1 MQHSTLLAVFAV
13 LHRSAATKSN
23 PVAKTL
29 ELFTNLQQTIT
40 RDGED
45 EQKAYEEFFAW
56 CDDSTHQKE
65 YEIKTATKQ
74 KDKLEAAIAEANSD
88 IEDSNTQITQLAA
101 EISSEEGKLKTAT
114 ELREREKEEFESS
127 ERELMSSVDM
137 LNRAIGVLE
146 KESEQGTSFVQGAAN
161 TKTLEEVMLGLS
173 AVVDA
178 ASFIGDDDKEK
189 LMSLIQSREDADD
202 AADDSQPAT
211 AAYEGHSGGIV
222 EVMEDM
228 RDKAEAQLRKERS
241 EEAKA
246 VHNFEMTETA
256 LRASI
261 ADGNTD
267 LETEKTNLAQ
277 SNEAKATA
285 EGELAVTKESL
296 AEAQK
301 MYSEMQHDCM
311 QKASDH
317 EITLTGR
324 KEELAVLAKAKKIIQ
339 ASIGGAEE
347 QTYGFLQVS
356 SKATA
361 RSTARLQSRVQL
373 QGGEVVK
380 LVEKVATEQRS
391 TSLEKLASKIKALV
405 RFGAANGEDPFV
417 KIKQLVQDMIRK
429 LEREADEEATEKAYC
444 DSEMGKT
451 EEKKGELQ
459 DETEGLKARIDEMA
473 SQSALLKEQ
482 VKDLQEDLLHLA
494 ENQKGMDE
502 ARTATKEAYEAA
514 VADLNKGLTG
524 IRSAI
529 KILRD
534 YFASDDE
541 DSSAAGASLE
551 QTDASFSAF
560 MQQPAAPEK
569 HEKSSGAGSSIIG
582 LLEVVESDLAKNLAE
597 ENTEESAAVTA
608 YESETMDNKVS
619 KATKEQ
625 DIKLKTKEFKG
636 LDKSISDSEGDLD
649 TASTELSAVLEYYDK
664 LKERCIAKPETYQ
677 EAKRRREAEIKGLEE
692 ALAILE
698 GETASFLQRRRK

>member
-1 MQHSTLLAVFAV
+1 M
-13 LHRSAATKSN
+13 
-23 PVAKTL
+23 AKTI
-29 ELFTNLQQTIT
+29 ELLTNLQQAIT
-40 RDGED
+40 RDGEAG
-45 EQKAYEEFFAW
+45 QRAYEEFFAW
-56 CDDSTHQKE
+56 CDDATHQKE

-74 KDKLEAAIAEANSD
+74 KGKLEAGIAEANSD
-88 IEDSNTQITQLAA
+88 IEDSNTQITHLSG
-101 EISSEEGKLKTAT
+101 EIASEEGKLKTAT
-114 ELREREKEEFESS
+114 ELRDREKEEFEAS
-127 ERELMSSVDM
+127 ERELMSAVDM

-146 KESEQGTSFVQGAAN
+146 RESQGASFVQGAAN
-161 TKTLEEVMLGLS
+161 TKTLEDVMLGLS

-202 AADDSQPAT
+202 AVDDSQPAP
-211 AAYEGHSGGIV
+211 AAYESHSGGIV

-228 RDKAEAQLRKERS
+228 RDKAEAQLRKERN

-246 VHNFEMTETA
+246 VHNFEMTDTA

-261 ADGNTD
+261 TDGNTD

-285 EGELAVTKESL
+285 EGELSVTTESL
-296 AEAQK
+296 EEAKK
-301 MYSEMQHDCM
+301 MYAEMQHDCM

-317 EITLTGR
+317 EISLAGR
-324 KEELAVLAKAKKIIQ
+324 KEELAILAKAKKIIQ
-339 ASIGGAEE
+339 ESIGGAEE
-347 QTYGFLQVS
+347 QTYDFLQVS
-356 SKATA
+356 STATA
-361 RSTARLQSRVQL
+361 RSAARLRSRVQL

-380 LVEKVATEQRS
+380 LVEKVAAEQRS

-429 LEREADEEATEKAYC
+429 LEKEANEEATEKVYC

-451 EEKKGELQ
+451 EEKKAELQ
-459 DETEGLKARIDEMA
+459 DETEGLQARIDEMA
-473 SQSALLKEQ
+473 SRSALLKEE
-482 VKDLQEDLLHLA
+482 VKDLQEDLLRLA
-494 ENQKGMDE
+494 ESQNGMDE
-502 ARTATKEAYEAA
+502 ARTQTKETYEAA
-514 VADLNKGLTG
+514 VADLEKGLTA

-534 YFASDDE
+534 YFASDEE
-541 DSSAAGASLE
+541 DSSAAAGASLE
-551 QTDASFSAF
+551 QTDASFTAF
-560 MQQPAAPEK
+560 MQQPAPPEK
-569 HEKSSGAGSSIIG
+569 HEKSSGAGGSIIG
-582 LLEVVESDLAKNLAE
+582 MLEVVESDFAKNLAE
-597 ENTEESAAVTA
+597 ENTEESAAVAA

-625 DIKLKTKEFKG
+625 DIKLKTKESKG
-636 LDKSISDSEGDLD
+636 LDKSISDNEGDLE
-649 TASTELSAVLEYYDK
+649 TASTELSAVLEYYGK
-664 LKERCIAKPETYQ
+664 LKERCVAKPETYQ

>member
-1 MQHSTLLAVFAV
+1 MQHSWRLAVFAV
-13 LHRSAATKSN
+13 LQRSAATKSN
-23 PVAKTL
+23 PVTKTI
-29 ELFTNLQQTIT
+29 ELLTSLQQTIT
-40 RDGED
+40 SAGEQ
-45 EQKAYEEFFAW
+45 EQRAYEEFYAW

-74 KDKLEAAIAEANSD
+74 KGKLEAAIAEANSD
-88 IEDSNTQITQLAA
+88 IEGSNTQISHLSG

-114 ELREREKEEFESS
+114 ELRESEKGEFEAS
-127 ERELMSSVDM
+127 ERELMSAVDM

-146 KESEQGTSFVQGAAN
+146 RESEGGVSFVQGAAN

-178 ASFIGDDDKEK
+178 ASFIGDDDKDK
-189 LMSLIQSREDADD
+189 LMSLIQSREDAEDS
-202 AADDSQPAT
+202 ADDSQPAT
-211 AAYEGHSGGIV
+211 PAYESHSGGIV
-222 EVMEDM
+222 EVMENM

-267 LETEKTNLAQ
+267 LETERTNLAQ

-296 AEAQK
+296 AEAQH
-301 MYSEMQHDCM
+301 MYEEMQHDCM

-317 EITLTGR
+317 EITLVGR

-356 SKATA
+356 ATA
-361 RSTARLQSRVQL
+361 SAHSAARLHSRVQL

-380 LVEKVATEQRS
+380 LVEKVATEQQS
-391 TSLEKLASKIKALV
+391 SSLEKLASKIKALV
-405 RFGAANGEDPFV
+405 RFGASSGEDPFV

-429 LEREADEEATEKAYC
+429 LEREANQEATEKVFC

-451 EEKKGELQ
+451 DEKKQELQ

-473 SQSALLKEQ
+473 SNSALLKQQ
-482 VKDLQEDLLHLA
+482 VKDLQEDLVRIA
-494 ENQKGMDE
+494 ESQKRMDE
-502 ARTATKEAYEAA
+502 ARSETKEAFEVA
-514 VADLNKGLTG
+514 VADLQKGLTG

-541 DSSAAGASLE
+541 SSAGAASLE

-569 HEKSSGAGSSIIG
+569 HEKSSGAGGSIIG

-597 ENTEESAAVTA
+597 ENTEESAAVAA
-608 YESETMDNKVS
+608 YESETTDNKVS

-625 DIKLKTKEFKG
+625 DIKLKTKTFKS
-636 LDKSISDSEGDLD
+636 LDKSISDNEGDLD
-649 TASTELSAVLEYYDK
+649 TASTELSAVLEYNDK
-664 LKERCIAKPETYQ
+664 LKERCIGKPETYQ

-698 GETASFLQRRRK
+698 GETASFLQRRRN

>member
-1 MQHSTLLAVFAV
+1 MQHSRLLAVFAV
-13 LHRSAATKSN
+13 LQRSAATKGN
-23 PVAKTL
+23 PVAKTI
-29 ELFTNLQQTIT
+29 ELLTNLQQTVT
-40 RDGED
+40 RSGEE
-45 EQKAYEEFFAW
+45 EQKAYEDFFAW

-74 KDKLEAAIAEANSD
+74 KNKLEAAIAEASSD

-101 EISSEEGKLKTAT
+101 DISSEEGKLKTAT
-114 ELREREKEEFESS
+114 ELREREKEEFEAS

-146 KESEQGTSFVQGAAN
+146 KESEQGASFVQGAAN

-261 ADGNTD
+261 QDGNTD

-285 EGELAVTKESL
+285 EGELAVNKETL

-317 EITLTGR
+317 EITLAGR

-356 SKATA
+356 SKASA
-361 RSTARLQSRVQL
+361 RSTARLHSRVQL

-380 LVEKVATEQRS
+380 LVEKVASEQRS
-391 TSLEKLASKIKALV
+391 SSLEKLASKIKALV

-417 KIKQLVQDMIRK
+417 KIKQLVQDMIQK
-429 LEREADEEATEKAYC
+429 LEREANEEATEKAYC

-451 EEKKGELQ
+451 EEKKGELE

-473 SQSALLKEQ
+473 SRSALLKEQ
-482 VKDLQEDLLHLA
+482 VKDLQEDLLRLA
-494 ENQKGMDE
+494 ESQKGMDD
-502 ARTATKEAYEAA
+502 ARSATKEAYEGA

-524 IRSAI
+524 IRGAI

-541 DSSAAGASLE
+541 DSSGGASLE

-569 HEKSSGAGSSIIG
+569 HEKSSGAGGSIIG

-597 ENTEESAAVTA
+597 EETEESAAVTA

-636 LDKSISDSEGDLD
+636 LDKSISDNEGDLD
-649 TASTELSAVLEYYDK
+649 TASTELSAVLEYFGK

-698 GETASFLQRRRK
+698 GETASFLQRRK

>member
-1 MQHSTLLAVFAV
+1 M
-13 LHRSAATKSN
+13 
-23 PVAKTL
+23 AKTI
-29 ELFTNLQQTIT
+29 ELLTNLQQAIT
-40 RDGED
+40 RDGEAG
-45 EQKAYEEFFAW
+45 QRAYEEFFAW
-56 CDDSTHQKE
+56 CDDATHQKE

-74 KDKLEAAIAEANSD
+74 KGKLEAGIAEANSD
-88 IEDSNTQITQLAA
+88 IEDSNTQITHLSG
-101 EISSEEGKLKTAT
+101 EIASEEGKLKTAT
-114 ELREREKEEFESS
+114 ELRDREKEEFEAS
-127 ERELMSSVDM
+127 ERELMSAVDM

-146 KESEQGTSFVQGAAN
+146 RESQGASFVQGAAN
-161 TKTLEEVMLGLS
+161 TKTLEDVMLGLS

-202 AADDSQPAT
+202 AVDDSQPAP
-211 AAYEGHSGGIV
+211 AAYESHSGGIV

-228 RDKAEAQLRKERS
+228 RDKAEAQLRKERN

-246 VHNFEMTETA
+246 VHNFEMTDTA

-261 ADGNTD
+261 TDGNTD

-285 EGELAVTKESL
+285 EGELSVTTESL
-296 AEAQK
+296 EEAKK
-301 MYSEMQHDCM
+301 MYAEMQHDCM

-317 EITLTGR
+317 EISLAGR
-324 KEELAVLAKAKKIIQ
+324 KEELAILAKAKKIIQ
-339 ASIGGAEE
+339 ESIGGAEE
-347 QTYGFLQVS
+347 QTYDFLQVS
-356 SKATA
+356 STATA
-361 RSTARLQSRVQL
+361 RSAARLRSRVQL

-380 LVEKVATEQRS
+380 LVEKVAAEQRS

-429 LEREADEEATEKAYC
+429 LEKEANEEATEKVYC

-451 EEKKGELQ
+451 EEKKAELQ
-459 DETEGLKARIDEMA
+459 DETEGLQARIDEMA
-473 SQSALLKEQ
+473 SRSALLKEE
-482 VKDLQEDLLHLA
+482 VKDLQEDLLRLA
-494 ENQKGMDE
+494 ESQNGMDE
-502 ARTATKEAYEAA
+502 ARTQTKETYEAA
-514 VADLNKGLTG
+514 VADLEKGLTG

-534 YFASDDE
+534 YFASDEE
-541 DSSAAGASLE
+541 DSSAAAGASLE
-551 QTDASFSAF
+551 QTDASFTAF
-560 MQQPAAPEK
+560 MQQPAPPEK
-569 HEKSSGAGSSIIG
+569 HEKSSGAGGSIIG
-582 LLEVVESDLAKNLAE
+582 MLEVVESDFAKNLAE
-597 ENTEESAAVTA
+597 ENTEESAAVAA

-625 DIKLKTKEFKG
+625 DIKLKTKESKG
-636 LDKSISDSEGDLD
+636 LDKSISDNEGDLE
-649 TASTELSAVLEYYDK
+649 TASTELSAVLEYYGK
-664 LKERCIAKPETYQ
+664 LKERCVAKPETYQ